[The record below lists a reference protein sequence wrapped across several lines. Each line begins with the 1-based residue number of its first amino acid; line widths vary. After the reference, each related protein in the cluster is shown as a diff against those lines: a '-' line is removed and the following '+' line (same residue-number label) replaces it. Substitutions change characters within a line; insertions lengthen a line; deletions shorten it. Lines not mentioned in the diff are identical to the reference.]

1 MDIEFS
7 FKHRLSDVEAKR
19 RVKKL
24 IADQSKAYQDLAKCF
39 ESILQADGSW
49 VLKCKVLG
57 FSLSGR
63 IEFRPGEIRAISDL
77 PMLLKVFLGR
87 IREKVEKI
95 INDALKD

>member
-7 FKHRLSDVEAKR
+7 FRHKLNDVEAKK

-24 IADQSKAYQDLAKCF
+24 IAEQSKIYQDYVKCF

-57 FSLSGR
+57 FSLSGK
-63 IEFRPGEIRAISDL
+63 IEFRPGEVRAIGDL
-77 PMLLKVFLGR
+77 PMLLKVFLKKV
-87 IREKVEKI
+87 REKVEKE
-95 INDALKD
+95 INALLE